1 MIFRVLVIS
10 PLGYKYFILCID
22 QASRYTWIFLL
33 KQKPEVSNIVKQF
46 YNLIETLFGKKIK
59 IFHLDSGGD
68 YVNTN
73 LSNFFQEK
81 NIIHQCACPCTPK
94 QNGVIERKN
103 IHVVET
109 ALALLDTSNVP
120 KILGNHLPSLNK
132 IAPILIYSFLKIAR
146 TTLILK
152 YLVVYILFFFKIM
165 NVINYPLKLV
175 SVFLW
180 GTMTFKKDICVMI
193 QYAIH

>member
-120 KILGNHLPSLNK
+120 K
-132 IAPILIYSFLKIAR
+132 
-146 TTLILK
+146 
-152 YLVVYILFFFKIM
+152 
-165 NVINYPLKLV
+165 
-175 SVFLW
+175 
-180 GTMTFKKDICVMI
+180 TFWDE
-193 QYAIH
+193 AI